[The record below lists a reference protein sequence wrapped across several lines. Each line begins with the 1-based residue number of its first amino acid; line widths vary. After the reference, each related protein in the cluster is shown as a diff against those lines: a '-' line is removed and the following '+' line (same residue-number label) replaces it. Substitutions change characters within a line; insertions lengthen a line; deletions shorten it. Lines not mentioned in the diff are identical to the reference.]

1 MSKIIMFKP
10 GDEVNFPKD
19 VVLCL
24 GYFDGVH
31 KGHKSIIEAALATG
45 KDVAVLTL
53 DRSPRPFLEKRK
65 EYYLTS
71 TADKDEYFS
80 ALGVKYLFILEFNEE
95 TSLLSKDQFIHQIL
109 DKINPVHIFVGE
121 DYRFGFKGMG
131 DPTYLSLFYKVSI
144 MPLLTYKDEKISSH
158 NISLLISKGDVDE
171 ATVLLSHPYR
181 VYGLVVYG
189 LGNGRSI
196 DKPTA
201 NLSLEGDYVMPS
213 EGVYA
218 TYTYIGKKKY
228 KSLTCIST
236 HPTINELPKPIIE
249 TYILGTELDL
259 YGKYIYVEFIHR
271 IRDIFTYTDM
281 TELKAQIDRDEIE
294 AKKYLTD

>member
-1 MSKIIMFKP
+1 MSKVIMFKSS
-10 GDEVNFPKD
+10 DNISFPSD
-19 VVLCL
+19 LVLCL

-31 KGHKSIIEAALATG
+31 KGHKALIEAALATG

-80 ALGVKYLFILEFNEE
+80 ALGVKYLFVLEFNEE
-95 TSLLSKDQFIHQIL
+95 TSLLSKDQFIHNVL
-109 DKINPVHIFVGE
+109 DKINPSHIFVGE
-121 DYRFGFKGMG
+121 DYHFGFHGMG
-131 DPTYLSLFYKVSI
+131 DPAYLSLFYKVSVI
-144 MPLLTYKDEKISSH
+144 PLLSEEGEKISSH
-158 NISLLISKGDVDE
+158 HISLLIGSGDVDK
-171 ATVLLSHPYR
+171 ANLLLSHPYR

-189 LGNGRSI
+189 LGNGKSI

-236 HPTINELPKPIIE
+236 HPTISELEKPIIE
-249 TYILGTELDL
+249 TYILGADLDL

-281 TELKAQIDRDEIE
+281 EELKAQIERDEIE
-294 AKKYLTD
+294 AKLYLTD